1 MSNAEAGSFE
11 RMRLVRRFFND
22 RTGATVI
29 EYGLIAAL
37 MSAAI
42 ISGVGAFG
50 GSLQNVFNTLSNTME
65 NSSVFQN

>member
-1 MSNAEAGSFE
+1 
-11 RMRLVRRFFND
+11 MRSVRRFFND

-50 GSLQNVFNTLSNTME
+50 GSLATVFNTLSNTIQ
-65 NSSVFQN
+65 NSAASGN